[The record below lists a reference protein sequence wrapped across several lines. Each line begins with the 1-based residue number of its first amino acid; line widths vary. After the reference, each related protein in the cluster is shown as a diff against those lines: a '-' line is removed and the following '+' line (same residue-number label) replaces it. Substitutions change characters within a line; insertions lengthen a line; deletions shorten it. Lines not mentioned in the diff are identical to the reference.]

1 MNFAKFL
8 GTIFLTAHHRWLL
21 LKGQSDFQTEGL
33 ERERERERERE
44 KERKKER
51 ETERERDR
59 ERDLKSTAADGNSI
73 TISYINETK

>member
-33 ERERERERERE
+33 ERERERERERK
-44 KERKKER
+44 KERKRGKQRER
-51 ETERERDR
+51 ET

>member
-21 LKGQSDFQTEGL
+21 LKGHSDFQTKGL
-33 ERERERERERE
+33 ERGRERERERERE
-44 KERKKER
+44 TDRDRDKQR
-51 ETERERDR
+51 ER

-73 TISYINETK
+73 TISYILH

>member
-33 ERERERERERE
+33 ERERERK
-44 KERKKER
+44 KERKRGKQ
-51 ETERERDR
+51 RERDR
-59 ERDLKSTAADGNSI
+59 ERDLMSTAADGNSI
-73 TISYINETK
+73 TISYILH

>member
-33 ERERERERERE
+33 ERERERK
-44 KERKKER
+44 KERKRGKQ
-51 ETERERDR
+51 RERDR
-59 ERDLKSTAADGNSI
+59 ERDLMSTAADGNSI